1 MALTQQTH
9 GLPVSQGALSSSSR
23 INETVELKSTRLVLG
38 RNPRDGRFTSIFTVL
53 LERHIFV
60 SVMSQRHEPEAN
72 VAGVMSPIF
81 SLPRLHLKV
90 FNEERR
96 TFYWCLQ
103 VSPPGGH
110 YVERSFKPF

>member
-38 RNPRDGRFTSIFTVL
+38 RNPRDSRFAPIFTVL
-53 LERHIFV
+53 VVKYIFV

-81 SLPRLHLKV
+81 LPPHLHLNRRCLMRK
-90 FNEERR
+90 EERFIGVASWWSLR
-96 TFYWCLQ
+96 RAQF
-103 VSPPGGH
+103 
-110 YVERSFKPF
+110 

>member
-1 MALTQQTH
+1 MQQTH

-23 INETVELKSTRLVLG
+23 INEAVELKSTRLVLG

-81 SLPRLHLKV
+81 LLPRLHLKV
-90 FNEERR
+90 FNEERG

-103 VSPPGGH
+103 VLPPGGH